1 MEIMIPPPVPPGDGG
16 LNADSAEARSYNR
29 LLRRIGA
36 VDLGLGLLLM
46 GVILAADW
54 TSDFRN
60 FAVRVAGDHHAIAL
74 FLYTTILLLLTK
86 ALSLGLDYYGF
97 RIEHRYHLSNQHVR
111 DWAWDQ
117 TKAFALAFVLSQTLV
132 QIVYLLIRLQPNWWW
147 VTAWALFMLFS
158 VLMAQIAPVLLFP
171 LFFRFRALN
180 DEELTARLTR
190 MSEIA
195 GARVR
200 GVYEW
205 ILSEKT
211 KKANAALM
219 GLGRTRRIVI
229 SDTLLSICN
238 HDEIE
243 AVLAH
248 ELGHHVYRHM
258 LKGIAVQGV
267 VTFFGFWCLKL
278 AVRWAAFDWKRYAQI
293 DFANLPLMILVATA
307 ISVVLLPVLN
317 FYSRFNERQA
327 DLYAWR
333 SLGSVRAFCS
343 AMEKLAA
350 LNLSERE
357 PSRWV
362 EVLFHSHPAIGRRV
376 KAAQTW
382 ANSHR

>member
-117 TKAFALAFVLSQTLV
+117 TKAFALAFVLSQALV